1 MGGRALADL
10 DLHERVQLSREP
22 VSGRAAPS
30 PTGTTTRASS
40 ATPAAEKS
48 SLDNE
53 QIIGRRWTRRGARC
67 SIRQIAGLVA
77 RRIVTDHEV
86 GTEVQQGERMGMIRF
101 GSRVD
106 LFLPAGTR
114 VAGAGRRQDPRG
126 RHGGG
131 RMELMQRQRSAC
143 AGRTMRQVVVV
154 MPSAFT
160 LGNLFFG
167 FWAIV
172 SAFNGNFR
180 WAGWFIVFAG
190 ILDMLDG
197 RVARLSGTGTRF
209 GAELDS
215 LVDVISFGVAPAL
228 LIYFLDFSSAGR
240 FAWIL
245 CYIYV
250 VAVALRLARFNV
262 LSAGKP
268 STGWFTGIPSPS
280 AGMTLAVYYP
290 FSQTEWYRASLA
302 YLDLQHQ
309 GLVVLMLLLAVL
321 MVSNVKYPKFPPI
334 GVRSARGNLRARR
347 ASRAFCSAESS
358 RLSIF
363 CFRSDSSTWPS
374 ASPAPR
380 CWADGAPRAGA
391 GRGGAGR
398 RRHACPSCPPSRT
411 SAGAPGATADRSQ
424 KT

>member
-1 MGGRALADL
+1 MAL
-10 DLHERVQLSREP
+10 
-22 VSGRAAPS
+22 
-30 PTGTTTRASS
+30 
-40 ATPAAEKS
+40 
-48 SLDNE
+48 
-53 QIIGRRWTRRGARC
+53 
-67 SIRQIAGLVA
+67 
-77 RRIVTDHEV
+77 
-86 GTEVQQGERMGMIRF
+86 
-101 GSRVD
+101 
-106 LFLPAGTR
+106 
-114 VAGAGRRQDPRG
+114 
-126 RHGGG
+126 
-131 RMELMQRQRSAC
+131 RQRREGLRRPS
-143 AGRTMRQVVVV
+143 MRQVVVV

-215 LVDVISFGVAPAL
+215 LVDLISFGVAPAL
-228 LIYFLDFSSAGR
+228 LMYFLDFSNAGR

-268 STGWFTGIPSPS
+268 SSGWFTGLPSPS

-290 FSQTEWYRASLA
+290 FSQTNWYRASLA

-334 GVRSARGNLRARR
+334 GVRSAKGIFGLVVHLVILLGGIFAPEYFLFPLGLFYMTLGLARATVLGLMERPEPVAVVDERLPDSHDLGLPPPLSRERRGRLGDRR
-347 ASRAFCSAESS
+347 QEPD
-358 RLSIF
+358 L
-363 CFRSDSSTWPS
+363 
-374 ASPAPR
+374 
-380 CWADGAPRAGA
+380 
-391 GRGGAGR
+391 
-398 RRHACPSCPPSRT
+398 
-411 SAGAPGATADRSQ
+411 
-424 KT
+424 

>member
-1 MGGRALADL
+1 MR
-10 DLHERVQLSREP
+10 R
-22 VSGRAAPS
+22 PS
-30 PTGTTTRASS
+30 
-40 ATPAAEKS
+40 
-48 SLDNE
+48 
-53 QIIGRRWTRRGARC
+53 
-67 SIRQIAGLVA
+67 
-77 RRIVTDHEV
+77 
-86 GTEVQQGERMGMIRF
+86 
-101 GSRVD
+101 
-106 LFLPAGTR
+106 
-114 VAGAGRRQDPRG
+114 
-126 RHGGG
+126 
-131 RMELMQRQRSAC
+131 
-143 AGRTMRQVVVV
+143 MRQVVVV

-215 LVDVISFGVAPAL
+215 LIDVISFGVAPAL
-228 LIYFLDFSSAGR
+228 LMYFLDFSNAGR

-268 STGWFTGIPSPS
+268 STGWFTGLPSPA

-290 FSQTEWYRASLA
+290 FSQTTWYRASLA
-302 YLDLQHQ
+302 YLDLQHE

-334 GVRSARGNLRARR
+334 GLRSRKGVFGLVVHLVILLGGLLAPEYFLFPLGLFYMGLGIVRATVLGLMERAEPVPVVDERL
-347 ASRAFCSAESS
+347 ADSRDPTLPPP
-358 RLSIF
+358 LSHE
-363 CFRSDSSTWPS
+363 
-374 ASPAPR
+374 
-380 CWADGAPRAGA
+380 
-391 GRGGAGR
+391 R
-398 RRHACPSCPPSRT
+398 RRWS
-411 SAGAPGATADRSQ
+411 DRRQ
-424 KT
+424 EPD

>member
-1 MGGRALADL
+1 MVLR
-10 DLHERVQLSREP
+10 QNRE
-22 VSGRAAPS
+22 GLRRPS
-30 PTGTTTRASS
+30 
-40 ATPAAEKS
+40 
-48 SLDNE
+48 
-53 QIIGRRWTRRGARC
+53 
-67 SIRQIAGLVA
+67 
-77 RRIVTDHEV
+77 
-86 GTEVQQGERMGMIRF
+86 
-101 GSRVD
+101 
-106 LFLPAGTR
+106 
-114 VAGAGRRQDPRG
+114 
-126 RHGGG
+126 
-131 RMELMQRQRSAC
+131 
-143 AGRTMRQVVVV
+143 MRQVVVV

-228 LIYFLDFSSAGR
+228 LMYFLDFSNAGR

-250 VAVALRLARFNV
+250 VSVALRLARFNV

-268 STGWFTGIPSPS
+268 PSGWFTGMPSPA
-280 AGMTLAVYYP
+280 AGMTLAAYYP
-290 FSQTEWYRASLA
+290 FSQTNWYRASLA
-302 YLDLQHQ
+302 YLDLQHE

-334 GVRSARGNLRARR
+334 GIRSARGIFGLVVHIVILLGGLLAPEYFLFPLGLFYMTFGLARATILGLMERPEPVAIVDERLVDAHDTSLPPPLSHERR
-347 ASRAFCSAESS
+347 
-358 RLSIF
+358 
-363 CFRSDSSTWPS
+363 
-374 ASPAPR
+374 
-380 CWADGAPRAGA
+380 
-391 GRGGAGR
+391 GRWGDR
-398 RRHACPSCPPSRT
+398 RQEP
-411 SAGAPGATADRSQ
+411 DDL
-424 KT
+424 

>member
-1 MGGRALADL
+1 MDL
-10 DLHERVQLSREP
+10 
-22 VSGRAAPS
+22 
-30 PTGTTTRASS
+30 
-40 ATPAAEKS
+40 
-48 SLDNE
+48 
-53 QIIGRRWTRRGARC
+53 
-67 SIRQIAGLVA
+67 
-77 RRIVTDHEV
+77 
-86 GTEVQQGERMGMIRF
+86 
-101 GSRVD
+101 
-106 LFLPAGTR
+106 
-114 VAGAGRRQDPRG
+114 
-126 RHGGG
+126 
-131 RMELMQRQRSAC
+131 RQRREGLKRPS
-143 AGRTMRQVVVV
+143 MRQVVVV

-228 LIYFLDFSSAGR
+228 LMYFLDFSNAGR

-268 STGWFTGIPSPS
+268 PSAWFTGLPSPS

-290 FSQTEWYRASLA
+290 FSQTTWYQESIAY
-302 YLDLQHQ
+302 YLDLQHE

-334 GVRSARGNLRARR
+334 GIRSRKGIFGLTVHVIILIGGLFAPEYFLFPLGLFYVAFGIVRATVLGLMERPEPVPVIDECL
-347 ASRAFCSAESS
+347 AE
-358 RLSIF
+358 
-363 CFRSDSSTWPS
+363 DN
-374 ASPAPR
+374 
-380 CWADGAPRAGA
+380 DGTLPPPLLHE
-391 GRGGAGR
+391 R
-398 RRHACPSCPPSRT
+398 RRSW
-411 SAGAPGATADRSQ
+411 GDRRQ
-424 KT
+424 EPEQ

>member
-1 MGGRALADL
+1 MDL
-10 DLHERVQLSREP
+10 
-22 VSGRAAPS
+22 
-30 PTGTTTRASS
+30 
-40 ATPAAEKS
+40 
-48 SLDNE
+48 
-53 QIIGRRWTRRGARC
+53 
-67 SIRQIAGLVA
+67 
-77 RRIVTDHEV
+77 
-86 GTEVQQGERMGMIRF
+86 
-101 GSRVD
+101 
-106 LFLPAGTR
+106 
-114 VAGAGRRQDPRG
+114 
-126 RHGGG
+126 
-131 RMELMQRQRSAC
+131 RQRREGLRRPS
-143 AGRTMRQVVVV
+143 MRQVVVV

-228 LIYFLDFSSAGR
+228 LMYFLDFSNAGR

-268 STGWFTGIPSPS
+268 STGWFTGLPSPA

-290 FSQTEWYRASLA
+290 FSQTNWYRASLA
-302 YLDLQHQ
+302 YLDLQHE

-334 GVRSARGNLRARR
+334 GVRSRKGIFGLVVHLIILLGGLFAREYFLFPLGLFYVALGIVRATVLGLMERPEPVPIVDERMADANDPTLPPPLSHERR
-347 ASRAFCSAESS
+347 GRWGDRRQES
-358 RLSIF
+358 
-363 CFRSDSSTWPS
+363 D
-374 ASPAPR
+374 
-380 CWADGAPRAGA
+380 
-391 GRGGAGR
+391 
-398 RRHACPSCPPSRT
+398 
-411 SAGAPGATADRSQ
+411 Q
-424 KT
+424 

>member
-1 MGGRALADL
+1 
-10 DLHERVQLSREP
+10 
-22 VSGRAAPS
+22 
-30 PTGTTTRASS
+30 
-40 ATPAAEKS
+40 
-48 SLDNE
+48 
-53 QIIGRRWTRRGARC
+53 
-67 SIRQIAGLVA
+67 
-77 RRIVTDHEV
+77 
-86 GTEVQQGERMGMIRF
+86 
-101 GSRVD
+101 
-106 LFLPAGTR
+106 
-114 VAGAGRRQDPRG
+114 
-126 RHGGG
+126 
-131 RMELMQRQRSAC
+131 MELRQRREGLRRPSI
-143 AGRTMRQVVVV
+143 RQVVVV

-228 LIYFLDFSSAGR
+228 LMYFLDFASAGR

-268 STGWFTGIPSPS
+268 STGWFTGMPSPS

-302 YLDLQHQ
+302 YMDLQHE
-309 GLVVLMLLLAVL
+309 GLIMLLLLLAVL

-334 GVRSARGNLRARR
+334 GIRSARGILGLVVHLVILLGGILAPEYFLFPLGLAYMAFGLVRATVLGLMERPEPLTVVNERVADAHDPTLPRPLSQERR
-347 ASRAFCSAESS
+347 DRQG
-358 RLSIF
+358 
-363 CFRSDSSTWPS
+363 D
-374 ASPAPR
+374 
-380 CWADGAPRAGA
+380 
-391 GRGGAGR
+391 R
-398 RRHACPSCPPSRT
+398 RQEL
-411 SAGAPGATADRSQ
+411 DQ
-424 KT
+424 

>member
-1 MGGRALADL
+1 
-10 DLHERVQLSREP
+10 
-22 VSGRAAPS
+22 
-30 PTGTTTRASS
+30 
-40 ATPAAEKS
+40 
-48 SLDNE
+48 
-53 QIIGRRWTRRGARC
+53 
-67 SIRQIAGLVA
+67 
-77 RRIVTDHEV
+77 
-86 GTEVQQGERMGMIRF
+86 
-101 GSRVD
+101 
-106 LFLPAGTR
+106 
-114 VAGAGRRQDPRG
+114 
-126 RHGGG
+126 
-131 RMELMQRQRSAC
+131 MQRQEGVRR
-143 AGRTMRQVVVV
+143 RTMRQVVVV

-250 VAVALRLARFNV
+250 TAVALRLARFNV

-268 STGWFTGIPSPS
+268 SSGWFTGLPSPS

-290 FSQTEWYRASLA
+290 FSQTEWYRASIA

-334 GVRSARGNLRARR
+334 GVRSAKGIFGLTVHLTILLGGIFAPEYFLFPLGLLYVTYGIARATVLGLMERPEPVPVEEERLADGSLPELPTVQHERR
-347 ASRAFCSAESS
+347 ASWR
-358 RLSIF
+358 
-363 CFRSDSSTWPS
+363 D
-374 ASPAPR
+374 
-380 CWADGAPRAGA
+380 
-391 GRGGAGR
+391 R
-398 RRHACPSCPPSRT
+398 RQMPE
-411 SAGAPGATADRSQ
+411 DR
-424 KT
+424 

>member
-1 MGGRALADL
+1 MPPFHF
-10 DLHERVQLSREP
+10 HERFRRPCQPVPHGGDRRLPALQSRQ
-22 VSGRAAPS
+22 VR
-30 PTGTTTRASS
+30 
-40 ATPAAEKS
+40 
-48 SLDNE
+48 
-53 QIIGRRWTRRGARC
+53 
-67 SIRQIAGLVA
+67 A
-77 RRIVTDHEV
+77 RRDRKVEPRQRTVLGGSHHRPR
-86 GTEVQQGERMGMIRF
+86 QGACASDRRPHRPKDCD
-101 GSRVD
+101 GSQRRD
-106 LFLPAGTR
+106 PSEAGRSPGHDPFR
-114 VAGAGRRQDPRG
+114 VAGGSVPTMRPGEIPGQTG
-126 RHGGG
+126 RHNQGGPDRGG
-131 RMELMQRQRSAC
+131 RMDLRQRREGLRRPSI
-143 AGRTMRQVVVV
+143 RQVVVV

-209 GAELDS
+209 RRELDS
-215 LVDVISFGVAPAL
+215 LVDGISYEVAPAL
-228 LIYFLDFSSAGR
+228 LMYFLDYSNAGR

-268 STGWFTGIPSPS
+268 PSSWFTGLPSPA

-290 FSQTEWYRASLA
+290 FSQTNWYRASLA

-334 GVRSARGNLRARR
+334 GIRSAKGIFGLVVHLVILIGGLTAPEYFLFPLGLFYVTFGIVRATVLGLMERPEAVPVVDERLAEDDDSTLPPPLSHERR
-347 ASRAFCSAESS
+347 SRWGDRRQESEE
-358 RLSIF
+358 
-363 CFRSDSSTWPS
+363 
-374 ASPAPR
+374 
-380 CWADGAPRAGA
+380 
-391 GRGGAGR
+391 
-398 RRHACPSCPPSRT
+398 
-411 SAGAPGATADRSQ
+411 
-424 KT
+424 

>member
-1 MGGRALADL
+1 MAL
-10 DLHERVQLSREP
+10 RQRRE
-22 VSGRAAPS
+22 G
-30 PTGTTTRASS
+30 
-40 ATPAAEKS
+40 
-48 SLDNE
+48 L
-53 QIIGRRWTRRGARC
+53 RRP
-67 SIRQIAGLVA
+67 SIR
-77 RRIVTDHEV
+77 H
-86 GTEVQQGERMGMIRF
+86 
-101 GSRVD
+101 
-106 LFLPAGTR
+106 
-114 VAGAGRRQDPRG
+114 
-126 RHGGG
+126 
-131 RMELMQRQRSAC
+131 
-143 AGRTMRQVVVV
+143 VVVV

-172 SAFNGNFR
+172 TAFNGNFR

-215 LVDVISFGVAPAL
+215 LVDVISFGDATAL
-228 LIYFLDFSSAGR
+228 LMYFRDFSNAGR

-268 STGWFTGIPSPS
+268 PTGWFTGMPSPA

-290 FSQTEWYRASLA
+290 FSQTTWYRASLA
-302 YLDLQHQ
+302 YLDLQHE

-334 GVRSARGNLRARR
+334 GIRSARGIFGAVVHIVILLGGVLAPEYFLFPLGLFYMTFGLARATILGLMERPEPVAVVDEQLADAHDPTLPPPLSHERR
-347 ASRAFCSAESS
+347 
-358 RLSIF
+358 
-363 CFRSDSSTWPS
+363 
-374 ASPAPR
+374 
-380 CWADGAPRAGA
+380 
-391 GRGGAGR
+391 GRWGDR
-398 RRHACPSCPPSRT
+398 RQEP
-411 SAGAPGATADRSQ
+411 DDL
-424 KT
+424 

>member
-1 MGGRALADL
+1 
-10 DLHERVQLSREP
+10 
-22 VSGRAAPS
+22 
-30 PTGTTTRASS
+30 
-40 ATPAAEKS
+40 
-48 SLDNE
+48 
-53 QIIGRRWTRRGARC
+53 
-67 SIRQIAGLVA
+67 
-77 RRIVTDHEV
+77 
-86 GTEVQQGERMGMIRF
+86 
-101 GSRVD
+101 
-106 LFLPAGTR
+106 
-114 VAGAGRRQDPRG
+114 
-126 RHGGG
+126 
-131 RMELMQRQRSAC
+131 MELMQRQEGVRR
-143 AGRTMRQVVVV
+143 RTLRQVVVV

-250 VAVALRLARFNV
+250 TAVALRLARFNV

-268 STGWFTGIPSPS
+268 STGWFTGLPSPS

-290 FSQTEWYRASLA
+290 FSQTEWYRASIA

-334 GVRSARGNLRARR
+334 GIRSAKGLFGLAVHLTILLGGIFAPEYFLFPLGLLYVTYGITRATVLGLMERPEPVGVEEERLADGSLPELPTVKHERR
-347 ASRAFCSAESS
+347 ASWR
-358 RLSIF
+358 
-363 CFRSDSSTWPS
+363 D
-374 ASPAPR
+374 
-380 CWADGAPRAGA
+380 
-391 GRGGAGR
+391 R
-398 RRHACPSCPPSRT
+398 RQMPE
-411 SAGAPGATADRSQ
+411 DR
-424 KT
+424 

>member
-1 MGGRALADL
+1 
-10 DLHERVQLSREP
+10 
-22 VSGRAAPS
+22 
-30 PTGTTTRASS
+30 
-40 ATPAAEKS
+40 
-48 SLDNE
+48 
-53 QIIGRRWTRRGARC
+53 
-67 SIRQIAGLVA
+67 
-77 RRIVTDHEV
+77 
-86 GTEVQQGERMGMIRF
+86 
-101 GSRVD
+101 
-106 LFLPAGTR
+106 
-114 VAGAGRRQDPRG
+114 
-126 RHGGG
+126 
-131 RMELMQRQRSAC
+131 MELRPRRERLPRPS
-143 AGRTMRQVVVV
+143 MRHVVVV

-167 FWAIV
+167 FWSIV

-215 LVDVISFGVAPAL
+215 LVDLISSGVAPAL
-228 LIYFLDFSSAGR
+228 LMYFLDFSNAGR

-268 STGWFTGIPSPS
+268 STGWFTGMPSPS

-290 FSQTEWYRASLA
+290 FSQTNWYRASLA
-302 YLDLQHQ
+302 YMDLQHE

-334 GVRSARGNLRARR
+334 GVRSARGFLGLTVHLLILFGGIFAPEYFLFPLGLLYM
-347 ASRAFCSAESS
+347 AFGLVRTTVLGLMERPEPVTVIGERVADAHDPTLPPP
-358 RLSIF
+358 LSHE
-363 CFRSDSSTWPS
+363 
-374 ASPAPR
+374 
-380 CWADGAPRAGA
+380 
-391 GRGGAGR
+391 R
-398 RRHACPSCPPSRT
+398 RRHS
-411 SAGAPGATADRSQ
+411 GDRRQ
-424 KT
+424 EPE

>member
-1 MGGRALADL
+1 
-10 DLHERVQLSREP
+10 
-22 VSGRAAPS
+22 
-30 PTGTTTRASS
+30 
-40 ATPAAEKS
+40 
-48 SLDNE
+48 
-53 QIIGRRWTRRGARC
+53 
-67 SIRQIAGLVA
+67 
-77 RRIVTDHEV
+77 
-86 GTEVQQGERMGMIRF
+86 
-101 GSRVD
+101 
-106 LFLPAGTR
+106 
-114 VAGAGRRQDPRG
+114 
-126 RHGGG
+126 
-131 RMELMQRQRSAC
+131 MELMQRQEGVRR
-143 AGRTMRQVVVV
+143 RTMRQVVVV

-250 VAVALRLARFNV
+250 TAVALRLARFNV

-268 STGWFTGIPSPS
+268 SSGWFTGLPSPS

-290 FSQTEWYRASLA
+290 FSQTEWYRASIA

-334 GVRSARGNLRARR
+334 GVRSAKGIFGLAVHLTILLGGIFAPEYFLFPLGLFYVTFGIARATVLGLMERPEPVPVEEERLADGSLPELPTVQHERR
-347 ASRAFCSAESS
+347 ASWR
-358 RLSIF
+358 
-363 CFRSDSSTWPS
+363 D
-374 ASPAPR
+374 
-380 CWADGAPRAGA
+380 
-391 GRGGAGR
+391 R
-398 RRHACPSCPPSRT
+398 RQMPE
-411 SAGAPGATADRSQ
+411 DR
-424 KT
+424 

>member
-1 MGGRALADL
+1 MVLR
-10 DLHERVQLSREP
+10 QNRE
-22 VSGRAAPS
+22 GLRRPS
-30 PTGTTTRASS
+30 
-40 ATPAAEKS
+40 
-48 SLDNE
+48 
-53 QIIGRRWTRRGARC
+53 I
-67 SIRQIAGLVA
+67 
-77 RRIVTDHEV
+77 
-86 GTEVQQGERMGMIRF
+86 
-101 GSRVD
+101 
-106 LFLPAGTR
+106 
-114 VAGAGRRQDPRG
+114 
-126 RHGGG
+126 
-131 RMELMQRQRSAC
+131 
-143 AGRTMRQVVVV
+143 RQVVVV

-228 LIYFLDFSSAGR
+228 LMYFLDFSNAGR
-240 FAWIL
+240 FGWIL

-268 STGWFTGIPSPS
+268 SSGWFTGMPSPA

-290 FSQTEWYRASLA
+290 FSQTNWYRASLA
-302 YLDLQHQ
+302 YLDLQHE

-334 GVRSARGNLRARR
+334 GLRSVRGIFGLVVHLVILLGGLLAPEYFLFPLGLFYMTFGLARATILGLMERPEPVAIVDERLADAHDPTLPPPLSHERR
-347 ASRAFCSAESS
+347 
-358 RLSIF
+358 
-363 CFRSDSSTWPS
+363 
-374 ASPAPR
+374 
-380 CWADGAPRAGA
+380 
-391 GRGGAGR
+391 GRWGDR
-398 RRHACPSCPPSRT
+398 RQEP
-411 SAGAPGATADRSQ
+411 DDL
-424 KT
+424 